1 MENNLV
7 IEKLKILVKEKFLLE
22 SSGHDWWHTYRVY
35 KNSIKI
41 FNMENNPNI
50 DIFILKVSALL
61 HDIADHKE
69 GYTDNDRKNIIT
81 KLLQNLNIEN
91 MKINKIVNIVNSISF
106 SKGKIP
112 ELLEG
117 KIVQD
122 ADRLDAMGAIGIA
135 RTFAFGGNRN
145 RALYNPE
152 KNNLNNSNN
161 NSDSIQHFYDK
172 LLLLK
177 NKMNTVSAMK
187 LAEKKDN
194 FMKIFLD
201 EFLTEWNLL

>member
-1 MENNLV
+1 MNNDLV
-7 IEKLKILVKEKFLLE
+7 IEKLKIVVKEKFLLE

-41 FNMENNPNI
+41 ANMENNSDI

-69 GYTDNDRKNIIT
+69 GYTDHDRKNIIT
-81 KLLQNLNIEN
+81 DLLVNLNVQNESIY
-91 MKINKIVNIVNSISF
+91 KIINIVNSISF

-112 ELLEG
+112 EFLEG

-122 ADRLDAMGAIGIA
+122 ADRLDAIGAIGIA
-135 RTFAFGGNRN
+135 RTFAFGGNHN
-145 RALYNPE
+145 RILYNPE
-152 KNNLNNSNN
+152 KKSLDKSVN

-177 NKMNTVSAMK
+177 DKMNTPSALK
-187 LAEKKDN
+187 LAQERDS

-201 EFLTEWNLL
+201 EFYKEWSVL